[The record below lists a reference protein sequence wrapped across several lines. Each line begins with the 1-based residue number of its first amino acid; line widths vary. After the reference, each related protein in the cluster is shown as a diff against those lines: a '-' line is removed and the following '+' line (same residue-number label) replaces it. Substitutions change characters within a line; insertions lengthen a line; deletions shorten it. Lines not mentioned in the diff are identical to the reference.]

1 MSEETKQEAVDKYVK
16 LSDPGWD
23 EAKPVGKQAG
33 TPAKVTLRLL
43 DYPGVGV
50 FRHWIGDAQVKRPFN
65 CPGSKNGCPACR
77 ERNIAKLAD
86 TEGEGKWR
94 SIHRMD
100 HRDIVN
106 VLELGET
113 PKLKVFQISNSV
125 KKRLDAI
132 IARGEQF
139 ADPTTYDIE
148 VMKSRTGRNTFDV
161 EYDVF
166 AVKDGNH
173 RPLTAD
179 EKALLAKKYDLS
191 QEITPADP
199 QTIAAAMKGLKTGPG
214 PATEEQKAEVQRV
227 LKNQGLTALDVG
239 VTDLDTITAE
249 KAQAIIKDLG

>member
-1 MSEETKQEAVDKYVK
+1 MSEETKQETADKYVK
-16 LSDPGWD
+16 LADPGWD
-23 EAKPVGKQAG
+23 ETKPTGKQG
-33 TPAKVTLRLL
+33 GSVKVTLRLL

-50 FRHWIGDAQVKRPFN
+50 FRHWIGDAQIKRPFN

-86 TEGEGKWR
+86 VEATGKWR
-94 SIHRMD
+94 TIHRMD
-100 HRDIVN
+100 HRDVVN
-106 VLELGET
+106 VLELGEA

-166 AVKDGNH
+166 AVKDGFN

-179 EKALLAKKYDLS
+179 EKALVAKKYDLS
-191 QEITPADP
+191 QEVTPADP
-199 QTIAAAMKGLKTGPG
+199 HTIAAAMKGLKSGPG
-214 PATEEQKAEVQRV
+214 PASDEQKAEVKKI
-227 LKNQGLTALDVG
+227 LDGQGLIPLDVG
-239 VTDLDTITAE
+239 ITDWDTMTSE
-249 KAQAIIKDLG
+249 KATAVIKDLG

>member
-1 MSEETKQEAVDKYVK
+1 MPEEQEAEIKYVK
-16 LSDPGWD
+16 FADTPWD
-23 EAKPVGKQAG
+23 EAKPIGKQG
-33 TPAKVTLRLL
+33 STAKLTIRLL

-50 FRHWIGDAQVKRPFN
+50 FRHWIGDSTIKRPYN
-65 CPGSKNGCPACR
+65 CPGYKNGCPACR

-86 TEGEGKWR
+86 TEETGKWR
-94 SIHRMD
+94 AIHRMD
-100 HRDIVN
+100 HRDTVN
-106 VLELGET
+106 VLEIGET
-113 PKLKVFQISNSV
+113 SKLKIFQISNSV

-132 IARGEQF
+132 VARGEQF

-179 EKALLAKKYDLS
+179 EKALLAKKYDLTL
-191 QEITPADP
+191 EVVPADP
-199 QTIAAAMKGLKTGPG
+199 QTIAAAMKGLKSGPG
-214 PATEEQKAEVQRV
+214 PASEELKAEVLRV
-227 LKNQGLTALDVG
+227 VKNQSLNLLDVG
-239 VTDLDTITAE
+239 VTDIDTMTAE